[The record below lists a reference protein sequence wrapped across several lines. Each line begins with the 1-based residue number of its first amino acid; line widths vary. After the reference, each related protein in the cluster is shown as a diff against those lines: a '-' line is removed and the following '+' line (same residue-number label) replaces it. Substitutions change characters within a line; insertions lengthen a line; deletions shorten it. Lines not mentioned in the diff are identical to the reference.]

1 MNLDFLI
8 TSLVFLVVTL
18 ALNKKHRSSIGLEI
32 KTQDAFTAFRA
43 LLPSANYSA
52 E

>member
-1 MNLDFLI
+1 
-8 TSLVFLVVTL
+8 VVTL
-18 ALNKKHRSSIGLEI
+18 ALYKKNPRSSIGLEI
-32 KTQDAFTAFRA
+32 RSQSAFSDLRV